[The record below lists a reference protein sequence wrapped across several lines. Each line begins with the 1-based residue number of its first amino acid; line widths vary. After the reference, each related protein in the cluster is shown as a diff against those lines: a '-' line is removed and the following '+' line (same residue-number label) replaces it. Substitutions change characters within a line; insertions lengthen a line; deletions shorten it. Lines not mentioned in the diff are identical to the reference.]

1 MMPAMTMLG
10 WFHTI
15 MGVLALLLATAA
27 IRNHGF
33 IRSTDREGGAYLVV
47 TVVVAGSALGI
58 YNQSGFG
65 VAHYLAVLTLA
76 AAFGGFVIQQLN
88 LFGRF
93 SVYFQ
98 AIAYSATI
106 LFHMIPAIWQIGVG
120 SDRSFYRLARFSRTS
135 GVSSRVLG
143 TLRAGRCG
151 SDSKVTTQGGGFISR

>member
-1 MMPAMTMLG
+1 MSARTMLG

-27 IRNHGF
+27 IRNHSF

-58 YNQSGFG
+58 YNQGGFG

-76 AAFGGFVIQQLN
+76 AAFGGFVIQRLN

-106 LFHMIPAIWQIGVG
+106 LFHMIPAITDFLRRLPVG
-120 SDRSFYRLARFSRTS
+120 DPFIDSLDSPVLQGFHLAFL
-135 GVSSRVLG
+135 GLYVLG
-143 TLRAGRCG
+143 VAAQILKLQRRAA
-151 SDSKVTTQGGGFISR
+151 DL

>member
-1 MMPAMTMLG
+1 MPAMTMLR

-27 IRNHGF
+27 IRNHSF

-58 YNQSGFG
+58 YNQGGFG

-76 AAFGGFVIQQLN
+76 AAFGGFVIQRLN

-106 LFHMIPAIWQIGVG
+106 LCHMIPATTDSLGRLPVGDPFIDSLDSPVLQGFHLAFLGLCGLGVAAQILKLQ
-120 SDRSFYRLARFSRTS
+120 R
-135 GVSSRVLG
+135 
-143 TLRAGRCG
+143 RAA
-151 SDSKVTTQGGGFISR
+151 DL

>member
-1 MMPAMTMLG
+1 MPAMTMLG

-33 IRSTDREGGAYLVV
+33 IRSTDRKGGAYLVV
-47 TVVVAGSALGI
+47 TVVVAGSAMGI

-76 AAFGGFVIQQLN
+76 AAFGGLVIQQLN

-106 LFHMIPAIWQIGVG
+106 LFHMIPAITDFLGRLPVG
-120 SDRSFYRLARFSRTS
+120 DPFIDSLDSAVLQGFHLAFL
-135 GVSSRVLG
+135 GLYVLG
-143 TLRAGRCG
+143 VAAQILKLQRRAA
-151 SDSKVTTQGGGFISR
+151 DL